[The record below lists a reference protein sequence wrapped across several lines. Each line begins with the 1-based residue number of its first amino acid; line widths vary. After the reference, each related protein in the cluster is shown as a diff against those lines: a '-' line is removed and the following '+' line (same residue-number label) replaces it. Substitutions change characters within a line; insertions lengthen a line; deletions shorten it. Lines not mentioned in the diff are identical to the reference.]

1 MKSKTHDTGISL
13 SLMVLK
19 ERIYI
24 LVLYQRGVVMNIVS
38 YIVEVPKQR
47 EQMSLET
54 KMHLIRL
61 VASMLKPRDLKGSK
75 GILDGFIR
83 YKKEL

>member
-1 MKSKTHDTGISL
+1 
-13 SLMVLK
+13 
-19 ERIYI
+19 
-24 LVLYQRGVVMNIVS
+24 MNIVS

-75 GILDGFIR
+75 GVLDGFIR